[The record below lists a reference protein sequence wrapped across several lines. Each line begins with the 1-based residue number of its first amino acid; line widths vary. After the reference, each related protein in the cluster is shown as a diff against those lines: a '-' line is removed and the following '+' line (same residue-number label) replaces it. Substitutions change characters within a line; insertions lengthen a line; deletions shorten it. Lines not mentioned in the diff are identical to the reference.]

1 VEAVAECPMN
11 DASGQQVSNFPQSGS
26 IRPAVARRPT
36 GKTLSNR
43 PEFQK
48 NLTKV

>member
-26 IRPAVARRPT
+26 IRPAVARDPLEKPFEIARNS
-36 GKTLSNR
+36 K
-43 PEFQK
+43 K
-48 NLTKV
+48 I